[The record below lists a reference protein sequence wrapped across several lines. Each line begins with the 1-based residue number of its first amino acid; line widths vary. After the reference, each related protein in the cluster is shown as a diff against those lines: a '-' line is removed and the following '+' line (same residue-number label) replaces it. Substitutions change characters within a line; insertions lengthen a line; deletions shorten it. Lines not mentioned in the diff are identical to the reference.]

1 LIFIIRDIPNK
12 KKDDLIAA
20 HILEAHKDKA
30 KTISEIQPD
39 FLKKYVAYA
48 KGIRP
53 ILTNEA
59 ISKIKAFYV
68 SIRNAGGEEESE
80 GNLKSVPITAR
91 QLEAI
96 VRLAEAYAK
105 IKLDR
110 RVTGEYAEL
119 AIDMLMYCLEKIG
132 IDPKTGQLDIDK
144 ITTGI
149 TASTRNQYK
158 IIQQIID
165 KLEVEKPEVS
175 SEDIIAEG
183 KKHSISSK
191 EVEKVLRKLKTEGV
205 IFEPRKNVYK
215 KLP

>member
-1 LIFIIRDIPNK
+1 
-12 KKDDLIAA
+12 
-20 HILEAHKDKA
+20 
-30 KTISEIQPD
+30 
-39 FLKKYVAYA
+39 
-48 KGIRP
+48 
-53 ILTNEA
+53 
-59 ISKIKAFYV
+59 
-68 SIRNAGGEEESE
+68 
-80 GNLKSVPITAR
+80 
-91 QLEAI
+91 